1 MSNKGGT
8 SLAQLNKRRIRA
20 LACMV
25 FLGCGACVA
34 GPFGTA
40 VPGVTVAHS
49 PGASGV
55 YYGSAGI
62 VRLPDGT
69 YLAKHDEFGP
79 GSTEYENAHTRV
91 YRSTDAGR
99 SWEQVSRVDRMFW
112 SSIFHHNGAVYMMG
126 TSASHRKGHAV
137 IRRSIDGG
145 VTWSE
150 PNDARTGL
158 LFPDI
163 SYHTAP
169 VPVLVHN
176 GRIWRAMEDEK
187 GHTAW
192 GRSFRAFMM
201 SAPVDA
207 DLLDAASW
215 TSSNALPHQAAYL
228 GGRFGGWLEGNVVV
242 DPDGGIVNV
251 LRVDFR
257 ELPEKAAIIRISD
270 DGRTARFDPDAD
282 FVEFPGGCKKFT
294 IHHDP
299 VSGRY
304 WTLSNAMLPAHS
316 DGNVVRV
323 RNAVVL
329 MSSADLKEW
338 TPHRVVLY
346 HPDEMTHA
354 FQYIDWLIEGDD
366 IIAVSRTAYDDEWG
380 GAYNMHDSNY
390 LTFHRFAEFR
400 AALGERVDVATQR
413 SWGRHQALSAAEVE
427 RMLAAAE
434 SGDAE
439 AQYLTGRS
447 LAYGIGVPQ
456 DYQASVPWYQRAAA
470 QGHLEAMNE
479 LGRWYAVGT
488 LVSAGIQ
495 KDDTIAYGWWLKA
508 AEAGHAGAQVN
519 LGWRYAHGR
528 GCPADPEAAFRWWR
542 VAAGQGDPLA
552 AYLVG
557 VCLAK
562 GWGTPQDAAAARD
575 WLMKAAA
582 GGHAVAAELLEK
594 QVTRAPQNH
603 VLTNEHVWSPDG
615 EWIVYDIRS
624 DGQFDGERIERVR
637 VDTGEVEVLFRAANG
652 ARCGVVT
659 ADPAHER
666 VVFILGPEDRGD
678 GWSYAFTRR
687 RGAVVEVDQPG
698 LFRPLD
704 AMNYAPPFVPGA
716 LRGGSHV
723 HVFHADG
730 RAVSFT
736 YEDEVLQQLA
746 EEATGGGEK
755 NQRNVGVAVPV
766 GPVEPAATHPRNHAG
781 DWFSVLVTRT
791 VDIPVPGSDDIDR
804 ACEEGWV
811 GKEGYEKPDGSRQA
825 RALAFQGWVTAA
837 DGSRHAEVFIVDLP
851 EDLTVPGTAPLEGTS
866 LSRPAPPMG
875 TRQRRL
881 THTADRPFP
890 GIAQEPRHWLRAS
903 PDGSAIAFLMR
914 DDAGMVQIW
923 TISPNGGEPRQLTR
937 NPEDV
942 ASAFTWSPDGASIAH
957 VMDGS
962 VCVTDVRTGATR
974 RLTLKAPAG
983 QEPQALACV
992 FSPSGDRIAYTRR
1005 GPNPEDP
1012 SAQIWVTERL
1022 N

>member
-1 MSNKGGT
+1 M
-8 SLAQLNKRRIRA
+8 
-20 LACMV
+20 
-25 FLGCGACVA
+25 
-34 GPFGTA
+34 
-40 VPGVTVAHS
+40 
-49 PGASGV
+49 
-55 YYGSAGI
+55 
-62 VRLPDGT
+62 RLPDGT

-112 SSIFHHNGAVYMMG
+112 SSIFYHNGAVYMMG
-126 TSASHRKGHAV
+126 TSASHRKGQAV
-137 IRRSIDGG
+137 IRRSLDGG

-150 PNDARTGL
+150 PNDSRTGV

-169 VPVLVHN
+169 VPVILHK

-187 GHTAW
+187 GDTAW

-207 DLLDAASW
+207 DLLDAASC
-215 TSSNALPHQAAYL
+215 TSSNPLPHQAAYL

-242 DPDGGIVNV
+242 APDGDIVNV

-257 ELPEKAAIIRISD
+257 ELPEKAAIIRISE
-270 DGRTARFDPDAD
+270 DGQTARFDPEAD
-282 FVEFPGGCKKFT
+282 FIEFPGGCKKFT
-294 IHHDP
+294 IHRDA
-299 VSGRY
+299 VSDRY

-354 FQYIDWLIEGDD
+354 FQYIDWLIEGED
-366 IIAVSRTAYDDEWG
+366 IIAVSRTAYDDGMG

-390 LTFHRFAEFR
+390 LTFHRFAGFR
-400 AALGERVDVATQR
+400 GAVAERVEVATQR
-413 SWGRHQALSAAEVE
+413 SWGRHEALSRTEVAA
-427 RMLAAAE
+427 MLAAAE
-434 SGDAE
+434 AGDAE

-456 DYQASVPWYQRAAA
+456 DYQASVPWYQRAAE

-495 KDDTIAYGWWLKA
+495 KDDTVAYGWWLKA
-508 AEAGHAGAQVN
+508 AEAGHPGAQVN

-528 GCPADPEAAFRWWR
+528 GCLADPEATYRWWR
-542 VAAGQGDPLA
+542 RAAEQGNALA

-562 GWGTPQDAAAARD
+562 GWGTPPDGEAARE
-575 WLMKAAA
+575 WLLKAAA
-582 GGHAVAAELLEK
+582 GGHSVAAELLEK
-594 QVTRAPQNH
+594 RVTTAPKNH
-603 VLTNEHVWSPDG
+603 VLTNENVWSPDG

-624 DGQFDGERIERVR
+624 DGQFDGERIERVH
-637 VDTGEVEVLFRAANG
+637 VDSREVEILFEASNG
-652 ARCGVVT
+652 ARCGVAT
-659 ADPAHER
+659 ADPAYER
-666 VVFILGPEDRGD
+666 VVFILGPEDRED
-678 GWSYAFTRR
+678 GWTYGFTRR
-687 RGAVVEVDQPG
+687 RGALVEMNRPG
-698 LFRPLD
+698 DVRPLD

-723 HVFHADG
+723 HVFNADG
-730 RAVSFT
+730 TAVSFT
-736 YEDEVLQQLA
+736 YEDEVLDQLVSDPK
-746 EEATGGGEK
+746 GPGGEK
-755 NQRNVGVAVPV
+755 NQRNVGVSVPV
-766 GPVEPAATHPRNHAG
+766 GPVIPETTHPRNHAG

-791 VDIPVPGSDDIDR
+791 VDAPVPGSDEIDR

-811 GKEGYEKPDGSRQA
+811 GKNGYVRPDGTQQA

-837 DGSRHAEVFIVDLP
+837 NGSRHAEVFIVDLP
-851 EDLTVPGTAPLEGTS
+851 EDLTVPGSAPLEGTS
-866 LSRPAPPMG
+866 VSRPAPPRG
-875 TRQRRL
+875 VTQRRL
-881 THTADRPFP
+881 TYTAERPFP
-890 GIAQEPRHWLRAS
+890 GIAQDPRHWLRAS
-903 PDGSAIAFLMR
+903 PDGSAIAFIMR
-914 DDAGMVQIW
+914 DEAGVAQLW

-942 ASAFTWSPDGASIAH
+942 ASTFSWSPDGRRIAH

-962 VCVTDVRTGATR
+962 ICVTDAQNGKTR
-974 RLTLKAPAG
+974 RLTPKAPAG
-983 QEPQALACV
+983 QEPQPYACV
-992 FSPSGDRIAYTRR
+992 FSPDGDRIAYTRPDSYSEGR
-1005 GPNPEDP
+1005 Y
-1012 SAQIWVTERL
+1012 AQIWVTERL